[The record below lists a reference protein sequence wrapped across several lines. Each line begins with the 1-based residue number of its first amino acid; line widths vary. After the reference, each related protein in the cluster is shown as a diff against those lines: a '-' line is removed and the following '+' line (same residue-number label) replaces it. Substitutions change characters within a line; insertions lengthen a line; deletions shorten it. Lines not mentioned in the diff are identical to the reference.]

1 MRPKESSAVPF
12 AVKDMSFL
20 VSLIDII
27 GKSGLVGFIEGVAVA
42 LPPEDRYLVDIKSW
56 QSLTMSISLFLKF
69 SSIGCDWFWMLS
81 SSAAL
86 TARGNSRR

>member
-27 GKSGLVGFIEGVAVA
+27 GESGLVGFIEGVAVS
-42 LPPEDRYLVDIKSW
+42 LPAEDLYLENTRS
-56 QSLTMSISLFLKF
+56 
-69 SSIGCDWFWMLS
+69 
-81 SSAAL
+81 
-86 TARGNSRR
+86 

>member
-42 LPPEDRYLVDIKSW
+42 LPAEDRYLVDTKSW
-56 QSLTMSISLFLKF
+56 QSLMMSIRLFLKY
-69 SSIGCDWFWMLS
+69 SSIDCDWFWMTS
-81 SSAAL
+81 SIAAL
-86 TARGNSRR
+86 TVHGNSRR